1 MFLTDNSK
9 TPEMLDQKLDSKGDK
24 NGDKKDAVIEAKH
37 KGGSETGLRNWLE
50 NELTSFDRGTK
61 TLIKHQIWI
70 KIWQKA
76 AVAQLATSHY
86 K

>member
-37 KGGSETGLRNWLE
+37 KGGSETGLRN
-50 NELTSFDRGTK
+50 
-61 TLIKHQIWI
+61 
-70 KIWQKA
+70 
-76 AVAQLATSHY
+76 
-86 K
+86 